1 MANRHG
7 KPVITA
13 TEMLQSM
20 IDKPR
25 ATRAE
30 ISDVANAIFDN
41 TDAIMLSNES
51 AVGKYPVK
59 ATLTLSKVA
68 ASIEHEQ
75 KKHAQLQPP
84 KLFEEN
90 QPISYATC
98 EAAADM
104 AKNIGA
110 KMIVAITMSGFTA
123 QHIAKHRPFIPIV
136 AITEDKKVQ
145 YQLQLVWGIDHVFV
159 RKIDFKNYVP
169 LVRKLLIEKKL
180 VHVHDHVVVICNAS
194 KEEKLISTIII

>member
-1 MANRHG
+1 
-7 KPVITA
+7 
-13 TEMLQSM
+13 
-20 IDKPR
+20 
-25 ATRAE
+25 
-30 ISDVANAIFDN
+30 
-41 TDAIMLSNES
+41 
-51 AVGKYPVK
+51 
-59 ATLTLSKVA
+59 
-68 ASIEHEQ
+68 
-75 KKHAQLQPP
+75 
-84 KLFEEN
+84 
-90 QPISYATC
+90 
-98 EAAADM
+98 
-104 AKNIGA
+104 
-110 KMIVAITMSGFTA
+110 MIVAITMSGFTA